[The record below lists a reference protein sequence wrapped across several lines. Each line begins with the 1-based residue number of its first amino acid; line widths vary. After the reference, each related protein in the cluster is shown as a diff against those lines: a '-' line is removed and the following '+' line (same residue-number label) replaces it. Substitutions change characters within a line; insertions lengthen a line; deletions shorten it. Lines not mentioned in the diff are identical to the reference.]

1 MRLFVLAAAVALVGC
16 AHEEEL
22 RPARE
27 PSSGSTFSDATFS
40 TTPPASTYGYANEPA
55 PQGRPRLSQV
65 VTLGQEDY
73 VPLPASPSGAPASG
87 NGVNVTVNNNI
98 NVAPSPPVYY
108 GGYYGGYGG
117 YGGGYSVGGAGR
129 GGGGGGGAW
138 RGSGW
143 EGAQR
148 TAAPG
153 HTPAVGGNWS
163 PPPSYGPKQMK

>member
-1 MRLFVLAAAVALVGC
+1 MRYLLGALLLVGC

-27 PSSGSTFSDATFS
+27 PSTESTFS
-40 TTPPASTYGYANEPA
+40 TTPPQTYSYSAEQPP
-55 PQGRPRLSQV
+55 PQGRPRLSQTI
-65 VTLGQEDY
+65 TLGQEDY
-73 VPLPASPSGAPASG
+73 VPLPSAPQSNGNG

-108 GGYYGGYGG
+108 GGYYGGGYYGGGG
-117 YGGGYSVGGAGR
+117 YGRR
-129 GGGGGGGAW
+129 GGDGRANVGAAPAW

-153 HTPAVGGNWS
+153 QTPAVGGNWS